1 MNKSNIHL
9 SQSKS
14 NIVLPCRKS
23 FQKQLLPQEEDSI
36 SKIESFE
43 SESPLK
49 ETNKEQGDFADSDK
63 VQLSIQHEIFSNE
76 KQSKQNHNLCKGFVY
91 PNPFKELRIPFDK
104 IQFIL
109 SPIQREGILQC
120 QIRKVVTQSPKENA
134 KYELIMFDLPI
145 LIAEKVHTLFKKKII
160 IKQSGLNYFAGKL
173 KWDKYGQNF
182 IFMDNKLSPKK
193 CSSISMHRL
202 CTGGANYQK
211 TGKQKPHKIR
221 VYLPEIDQ
229 KKCKYFDKKPKFF
242 QEFQNRE
249 PEYSNEAKSFVLPF
263 YNRALIASSK
273 NLQLCQQDKNQVF
286 FLLGKIEKGLYN
298 LDFQWPIFP
307 LQAFQIAMS
316 CFVTRASD

>member
-9 SQSKS
+9 SYSKS
-14 NIVLPCRKS
+14 NILLPCS
-23 FQKQLLPQEEDSI
+23 KQLLHQEDNSI
-36 SKIESFE
+36 LKIESVE

-49 ETNKEQGDFADSDK
+49 EIHRDQDDNEDSEK
-63 VQLSIQHEIFSNE
+63 IQLSIQHEIFKNE
-76 KQSKQNHNLCKGFVY
+76 KQTIENPNQCQNFVY
-91 PNPFKELRIPFDK
+91 PNPLEELRIPFDK

-109 SPIQREGILQC
+109 QPIQRERILQC
-120 QIRKVVTQSPKENA
+120 QIRKVNIQSPKQNA
-134 KYELIMFDLPI
+134 KYELIMCDLPI
-145 LIAEKVHTLFKKKII
+145 LIAEKVHTLFKRKII
-160 IKQSGLNYFAGKL
+160 IKQSGLNYYAGKL

-182 IFMDNKLSPKK
+182 IFMDNKVNPKK
-193 CSSISMHRL
+193 CSTISMHRL

-211 TGKQKPHKIR
+211 TGKQKPHRIR
-221 VYLPEIDQ
+221 VYLPEIDS

-249 PEYSNEAKSFVLPF
+249 AEYSKEAKQFVLPF
-263 YNRALIASSK
+263 YNRAKIASSK

-286 FLLGKIEKGLYN
+286 FLLGKVDKGLYN

-316 CFVTRASD
+316 CFVSRASD